1 MDDNW
6 AVFADDPQLGPARA
20 ATPTEPDPG
29 TARRPPFRIAIVV
42 GFGLTLGVWLFA
54 GLYFGRR
61 VAELEQRATTV
72 SRQYLRAQQLLT
84 DARSQMLL
92 STMYVRDALLDPST
106 TTPAAVRPRIEAA
119 LNLARQDL
127 AEYQPIHVTDPDAQ
141 RVDRL
146 RREIGDLQQT
156 MTDLLTSGSDNWRT
170 RAGRILRDRLTPKRI
185 EAINVVNELGML
197 NRAAFVDHQAEIN
210 AIYRA
215 TQQRIWIVLGLAL
228 AVSLGIGLLAAV
240 YAGRLERRVREQ
252 RTRDVNMRADLQRLS
267 GKLIRVQEHERR
279 ALARE
284 LHDEI
289 GQMLTAVKVELAV
302 AQRAVDEH
310 GGPSDV
316 LDDARPIVDRA
327 LHAVRDLS
335 HLLHPAVL
343 DDLGLRAATERY
355 VRGFQTRH
363 RLAVDFVATEIDRR
377 LASDV
382 EIAAYRIVQEALT
395 NVARHARATSCH
407 VDLTRRHARLRVSVR
422 DNGIGFNVAGTGRF
436 STGSGLG
443 LVSMRER
450 AAQVGGVMY
459 VTSRTG
465 RGTEVVADLPARDAP
480 GTPPEDAAP
489 SLAPAEPFAVQP
501 EPQEL
506 A

>member
-1 MDDNW
+1 
-6 AVFADDPQLGPARA
+6 VFVDSPTGPAQA
-20 ATPTEPDPG
+20 GKPAEADPG
-29 TARRPPFRIAIVV
+29 TVRRPPFRIAIVV

-54 GLYFGRR
+54 GTYFGRR
-61 VAELEQRATTV
+61 VAQLEQQATSV

-106 TTPAAVRPRIEAA
+106 TTPTAVRPRIEAA

-127 AEYQPIHVTDPDAQ
+127 AEYRPIRATDPDAQ

-146 RREIGDLQQT
+146 RREIADLQQT
-156 MTDLLTSGSDNWRT
+156 MTDLLASGSDNWRT
-170 RAGRILRDRLTPKRI
+170 RAGRILRDRLMPKRI
-185 EAINVVNELGML
+185 EAINVVNELGVL

-210 AIYRA
+210 TIYRE
-215 TQQRIWIVLGLAL
+215 TQRRIWIVLGLAL

-240 YAGRLERRVREQ
+240 YAGRLEQRVREQ
-252 RTRDVNMRADLQRLS
+252 HTRDVNMRGDLQRLS

-302 AQRAVDEH
+302 AQRAIDER
-310 GGPSDV
+310 GGPADV

-355 VRGFQTRH
+355 VKGFQTRH
-363 RLAVDFVATEIDRR
+363 RLTVEFVATDIDRR
-377 LASDV
+377 LSPEV

-395 NVARHARATSCH
+395 NVARHARATTCR
-407 VDLTRRHARLRVSVR
+407 VDLARRHARLRVSVR
-422 DNGIGFNVAGTGRF
+422 DNGVGFNVAGTGRY

-443 LVSMRER
+443 LISMRER
-450 AAQVGGVMY
+450 AAQVGGVIH
-459 VTSRTG
+459 VTSRMG
-465 RGTEVVADLPARDAP
+465 RGTEVVADLPARDARA
-480 GTPPEDAAP
+480 GTAAEAAAP
-489 SLAPAEPFAVQP
+489 LAPPEPFAVRP
-501 EPQEL
+501 AHEEL